1 MLFFKL
7 IWLCTGFG
15 ESWNFSFKQK
25 HWVALA
31 AGTTTHQ
38 TTTEWWGSKRDPLLP
53 RTRSD
58 SLGNIYLT
66 ADNALQ
72 KILFSNLALNSG
84 KCWFFQA
91 ANWADTMCFPL
102 FKRNWEGES
111 SVWPHWLSSTQRLPT
126 LKEHAKHKHLCFSSL
141 NAAAPV
147 TLLIP
152 PHKQL
157 TEKAGFPQNTS
168 EKRAEAVVI
177 HSISQAKSSQ
187 GETWQ

>member
-31 AGTTTHQ
+31 AGAATHQ
-38 TTTEWWGSKRDPLLP
+38 TTTEWWGSKHDPLLP
-53 RTRSD
+53 HTWSD
-58 SLGNIYLT
+58 SLGNIS
-66 ADNALQ
+66 LQ
-72 KILFSNLALNSG
+72 
-84 KCWFFQA
+84 
-91 ANWADTMCFPL
+91 TML
-102 FKRNWEGES
+102 FKGFCSQILHWTLENADFS
-111 SVWPHWLSSTQRLPT
+111 SCKWSRYHVFSSFEKETERVNPASLWPHHLSSAQRLPT
-126 LKEHAKHKHLCFSSL
+126 LQEHAKHKHLCFSSW

-152 PHKQL
+152 AHKQL

-168 EKRAEAVVI
+168 GKRAEVVVI